1 MVSTSN
7 NTCLRCAWAEINDRE
22 RVYHDTEWGIP
33 EYNDQK
39 LFEMLC
45 LEGAQAGLSWD
56 TILKKRDGYRAVFYD
71 FDITRCAMLTD
82 DELEIKRYDERIV
95 RNRLKVYSVR
105 KNAQAVQKIIAE
117 HGSFA
122 NFLWAFVD
130 DTPVDSTP
138 KTISDVPVSTD
149 VSDAMSKTLK
159 KYGCS
164 FVGSTICYAF
174 MQATGMVND
183 HVIDCWRRNEV

>member
-1 MVSTSN
+1 MR
-7 NTCLRCAWAEINDRE
+7 RCEWANHNSLE
-22 RVYHDTEWGIP
+22 RAYHDDEWGVP
-33 EYNDQK
+33 EYSDQK

-56 TILKKRDGYRAVFYD
+56 TILKKRQGYRAVFYD
-71 FDITRCAMLTD
+71 FDIARCAMLTD
-82 DELEIKRYDERIV
+82 DELELKRHDERIV

-105 KNAQAVQKIIAE
+105 KNAQAVQRIVAE

-122 NFLWAFVD
+122 DFLWAFVD
-130 DTPVDSTP
+130 NASIDTSP
-138 KTISDVPVSTD
+138 KTLSDVPVSND
-149 VSDAMSKTLK
+149 ISDAMSKALK

-164 FVGSTICYAF
+164 FVGGTICYAF

-183 HVIDCWRRNEV
+183 HVIDCWRRTE